1 VITPAVF
8 VALGGTTCFKIRC
21 LCFVWDVEHVRA
33 CTHVLTTTTDL
44 GTAAEGTEAAM
55 VGAAAAAVA
64 ATAVEKETTVVW
76 RQ

>member
-1 VITPAVF
+1 
-8 VALGGTTCFKIRC
+8 
-21 LCFVWDVEHVRA
+21 
-33 CTHVLTTTTDL
+33 LTTTTDL